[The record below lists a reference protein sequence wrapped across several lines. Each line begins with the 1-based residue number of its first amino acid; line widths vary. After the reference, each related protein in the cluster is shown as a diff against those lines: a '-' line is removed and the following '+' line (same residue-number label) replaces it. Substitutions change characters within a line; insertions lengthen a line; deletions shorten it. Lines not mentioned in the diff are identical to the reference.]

1 MMMQKQGWLDLV
13 RVCAAVLCCAVLSP
27 LGSCAMVEVRGPSD
41 PPSGAVGAAPGD
53 ERGQGA
59 LTLED
64 LVSRVVLFVTPVHG
78 EVDVRF
84 CGLRRVIT
92 GNRNEAIVRGEAS
105 AARGW
110 AEWCMSERSQIDGW
124 LGSSPELA
132 SRVRIWVRQPAG
144 DHNDV
149 SEGDMPAD
157 TIRHHLDAHPASR
170 LFEGMGD
177 AYRRHLLEPPGRPA
191 LARAWFYVGSP
202 DNDAR
207 PSYPRP
213 HFAGLTAE
221 EALARFE
228 RDFVVPMNA
237 GERPLIERGEDS
249 GSIVSLG
256 LDKSV
261 PHDEKSGTFLIART
275 YGSELMYE
283 PLGKRGNPWVS
294 RSEWIGLVLEDTFWD
309 RLGPRSDTAQPS
321 EVRGPIARFISRPMN
336 FTPQEKWH
344 RFCAMV
350 QGRAYVGSGMG
361 GRSVSDEGDSRVYFP
376 VVQMTY
382 IQDAQAGL
390 LRGYNDWRA
399 SRGMGPVGREAFATA
414 SGLLAAVNE
423 FDGPYEEQAGRVGA
437 SRREMRARER
447 DAE

>member
-1 MMMQKQGWLDLV
+1 MMQTKSLLDLV
-13 RVCAAVLCCAVLSP
+13 RVCAASLCCAGASALW
-27 LGSCAMVEVRGPSD
+27 SCGTVEARGAVD
-41 PPSGAVGAAPGD
+41 PPAEAGGTGFGG
-53 ERGQGA
+53 ERARGS

-78 EVDVRF
+78 DVDVRF

-92 GNRNEAIVRGEAS
+92 GNRNETIVRGEAS

-110 AEWCMSERSQIDGW
+110 AEWCMSERSQIEDW
-124 LGSSPELA
+124 LGSSPDLA

-157 TIRHHLDAHPASR
+157 TIRHHLDAYPASR

-213 HFAGLTAE
+213 HFAGLSPE
-221 EALARFE
+221 ETLARFE
-228 RDFVVPMNA
+228 RDFVAPMNA
-237 GERPLIERGEDS
+237 GERLLIESGAES

-275 YGSELMYE
+275 YGAGLMYE

-344 RFCAMV
+344 RFCAML
-350 QGRAYVGSGMG
+350 QGRAYTGSGLG

-376 VVQMTY
+376 VVQIAY
-382 IQDAQAGL
+382 IQDGQAGL

-399 SRGMGPVGREAFATA
+399 SRGMGPVGRDAFATA

-423 FDGPYEEQAGRVGA
+423 FDGPYEEQAGRVGV
-437 SRREMRARER
+437 SRREMRARGR